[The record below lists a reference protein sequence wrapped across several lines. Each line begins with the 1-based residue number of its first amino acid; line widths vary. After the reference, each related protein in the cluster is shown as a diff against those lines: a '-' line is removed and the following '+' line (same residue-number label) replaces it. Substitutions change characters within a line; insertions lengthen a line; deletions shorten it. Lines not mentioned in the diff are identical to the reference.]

1 MYEHKWEKWKGN
13 DANNENMKKAI
24 DCGEGCDI
32 EKCSSF
38 ILNRAQYL
46 VLIKDRK
53 KTGGKRA
60 MEMEEEFSLKYLC
73 YKKNP

>member
-1 MYEHKWEKWKGN
+1 MYEHKREKWKGN

-53 KTGGKRA
+53 KTGEKRT
-60 MEMEEEFSLKYLC
+60 MEMEEEVFH
-73 YKKNP
+73 